1 MEVEAFNQKILNVL
15 SKGTFIIPDYQREYD
30 WDESE
35 ISELLDDL
43 ENISTRESYFIGHM
57 VFEGKFTGNTFKVI
71 DGQQRITTLTIML
84 SVIRDI
90 FYEKGLDNLGD
101 AINDKF
107 IFSKDM
113 NNNTFVILE
122 NKMPYPILQSYVQSK
137 PNEKNLKVKPQKS
150 GEKKIIETYDY
161 FKKNFS
167 AKLDN
172 ELIDLRD
179 KILNLEVIFVAASDK
194 VDAHT
199 IFMTLNGTGKD
210 LSAKDLIKNQ
220 ICYLIYYSQ
229 IKFF

>member
-167 AKLDN
+167 AKYNTPRKLDQ
-172 ELIDLRD
+172 
-179 KILNLEVIFVAASDK
+179 KIAANK
-194 VDAHT
+194 
-199 IFMTLNGTGKD
+199 IE
-210 LSAKDLIKNQ
+210 
-220 ICYLIYYSQ
+220 
-229 IKFF
+229 